1 MDVIIQTHTI
11 GNLCKYLDFNCIFVS
26 FYSVSK
32 SINKIIKNNVPLIER
47 LSRIQDKIIFAQEIH
62 FLKKLY
68 AIDNKDETTNGTTN
82 GTMNDKKNEEFLEFI
97 NNKKNRKGK
106 LLSYFSH
113 CLIHNKPYLIQ
124 DNIYTILDSWKMS
137 EDGEKIKVISHFTSY
152 TKIAILKLTT
162 LLKKKKNIQYN

>member
-82 GTMNDKKNEEFLEFI
+82 ETMNDKKNEEFLEFI

-106 LLSYFSH
+106 LLSYFS
-113 CLIHNKPYLIQ
+113 
-124 DNIYTILDSWKMS
+124 ILT
-137 EDGEKIKVISHFTSY
+137 H
-152 TKIAILKLTT
+152 
-162 LLKKKKNIQYN
+162 LLVKALLSLLSGGF